1 MSFIRRMILGASRF
15 DVYFWCVFG
24 SYLWVGFG
32 GFAGWFWWV
41 CVRLVFSFI
50 YIFGLCRVFCLKKP
64 LTQSMGLLVTGL
76 PRYPVY
82 V

>member
-1 MSFIRRMILGASRF
+1 M
-15 DVYFWCVFG
+15 
-24 SYLWVGFG
+24 
-32 GFAGWFWWV
+32 
-41 CVRLVFSFI
+41 RLVFSFI